1 MADSNKSGDGKPA
14 GTGSTAHPA
23 GSSGGGT
30 PGGVDWESDANP
42 YKKRYKGRDSQ
53 ATALEDKNR
62 RLEGQ
67 LGDLREVKG
76 MLTRFENRI
85 GGIEELSAETADH
98 VTALRRGSGEYGA
111 EETEPTGQGHLEG
124 LRQKRTAAGHQAEVK
139 RTHDRINVLLSGDP
153 KLRTAVQGDERLVQ
167 ARTHFLRGRDSYE
180 ERYELSEALR
190 LTEEVVADARARLAT
205 EVSSN
210 GTQRSAAA
218 QSNNTD
224 SPAGSGDDTSGD
236 VGEDTQGADD
246 KSGADGPTGRERI
259 RASGAAAGQ
268 GGDGG
273 SAVDAENMSA
283 RDKFAA
289 AARGEGPQRR

>member
-30 PGGVDWESDANP
+30 PGGVDWESKDNP
-42 YKKRYKGRDSQ
+42 YKKRYQGRDSQ

-67 LGDLREVKG
+67 LGDLREVKR
-76 MLTRFENRI
+76 MLTGFENRI
-85 GGIEELSAETADH
+85 GGIEELSATTADH
-98 VTALRRGSGEYGA
+98 VTALRRGSDEYAA
-111 EETEPTGQGHLEG
+111 EDAATAGQGHLEG
-124 LRQKRTAAGHQAEVK
+124 LRQKRTAAGHQAEVT
-139 RTHDRINVLLSGDP
+139 RTHNRIQELLSGDP
-153 KLRTAVQGDERLVQ
+153 AVQRAAQGDERLVQ
-167 ARTHFLRGRDSYE
+167 ARTNFLRGRDSYE
-180 ERYELSEALR
+180 ERFQLSEALR
-190 LTEEVVADARARLAT
+190 LTEEVVADARARLASDA
-205 EVSSN
+205 SSN
-210 GTQRSAAA
+210 GAKRSAAA

-236 VGEDTQGADD
+236 AGEDAKGADEP
-246 KSGADGPTGRERI
+246 SGDGRTGRERI

-273 SAVDAENMSA
+273 SAVDAENMPA
-283 RDKFAA
+283 RELFAKGA
-289 AARGEGPQRR
+289 KGEGPQRR